1 MQILKR
7 LSRQSFSNKSFS
19 RWTFRRL
26 RLHSCLIFFLLLS
39 GCAEAG
45 EINTSKSNITSPTA
59 PSASITAHYTTSSPT
74 PPATLTALPTL
85 TLTPCPT
92 ATWTIIG
99 PGVVRAPILLYH
111 HVLPDP
117 TSTSYAI
124 DARLFKDQMDF
135 LYQHGY
141 HTITLAQL
149 REAIMHGNRLPFN
162 PIIITFDDGNLDNYE
177 YAFPCM
183 QRYGFTGTEYIVANR
198 LKSDGF
204 LSISQLQEM
213 AAAGWEIGSHSMT
226 HANPTQVSPS
236 QLRIELLDSRLRL
249 EKELGIEI
257 RTFAY
262 PFGSYI
268 PELARKAEKY
278 GYFTAVGL
286 GKGVS
291 HGSNMIYYLERIE
304 IPGTISIK
312 DFKALL
318 DGNSTP

>member
-1 MQILKR
+1 
-7 LSRQSFSNKSFS
+7 
-19 RWTFRRL
+19 
-26 RLHSCLIFFLLLS
+26 LLS
-39 GCAEAG
+39 GCTPAG
-45 EINTSKSNITSPTA
+45 EINTSESNITSPTVPA
-59 PSASITAHYTTSSPT
+59 ASITTHHSTPSPT
-74 PPATLTALPTL
+74 LKATLTALPTP

-99 PGVVRAPILLYH
+99 PGMVRAPILLYH
-111 HVLPDP
+111 HVQPDP
-117 TSTSYAI
+117 TSTAYAI
-124 DARLFKDQMDF
+124 DVQLFKDQMDF

-149 REAIMHGNRLPFN
+149 REAIMHGNRLPSN
-162 PIIITFDDGNLDNYE
+162 PIIITFDEGNLDNYE

-198 LKSDGF
+198 LESDGF

-226 HANPTQVSPS
+226 HANLTQVSPS
-236 QLRIELLDSRLRL
+236 QLRIELLNSRLRL

-262 PFGSYI
+262 PYGSYI
-268 PELARKAEKY
+268 PELARKAENY

-286 GKGVS
+286 GKGAS
-291 HGSNMIYYLERIE
+291 HGSNMIYYLERLE
-304 IPGTISIK
+304 IPGTIAIN
-312 DFKALL
+312 DFETLL